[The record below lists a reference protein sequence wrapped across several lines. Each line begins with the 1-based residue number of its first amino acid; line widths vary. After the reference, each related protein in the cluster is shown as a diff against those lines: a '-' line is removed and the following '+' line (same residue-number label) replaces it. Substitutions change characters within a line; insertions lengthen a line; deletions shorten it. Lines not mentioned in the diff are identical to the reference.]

1 MTRRTTLFLVCA
13 FEVLLILFFVAW
25 SALAE
30 TQDKNSWFIEGRY
43 QASVYEGA
51 GWNSAEFETPGSD
64 SSQLLSTNTNS
75 RDKLNSTGL
84 SIGRTFNESR
94 TALGFTYEN
103 FGSSVWKSGQYT
115 AKDGRTFDAAVFP
128 MKMQNF
134 MLELTHNYPLNRENF
149 IFALAG
155 VGQSVIKTCNFSKTL
170 NGATAS
176 GCLKDYRVENISARL
191 GVGAGTTLN
200 KSIQIIGV
208 LQYSDYGKAET
219 ATSYPG
225 NWSDGSPYGWSYME
239 TSVNAIEASIRLR
252 YHF

>member
-51 GWNSAEFETPGSD
+51 GWNDKERNTPGSD
-64 SSQLLSTNTNS
+64 SSKIKSTSTNS

-84 SIGRTFNESR
+84 LVGHTFNGNR
-94 TALGFTYEN
+94 TALGFAYEN
-103 FGSSVWKSGQYT
+103 FGSSVWKTDQYISE
-115 AKDGRTFDAAVFP
+115 DGRTFDTAKFP

-134 MLELTHNYPLNRENF
+134 MLELTHTYPLEGDNF
-149 IFALAG
+149 LLALAG
-155 VGQSVIKTCNFSKTL
+155 VGQSIIKTCNFSKTR
-170 NGATAS
+170 GATFS
-176 GCLKDYRVENISARL
+176 GCFRDYRQENISARL
-191 GVGAGTTLN
+191 GVGAGTQL
-200 KSIQIIGV
+200 SQSLQIIGV
-208 LQYSDYGKAET
+208 LQYSDYGKSVT
-219 ATSYPG
+219 AVGYDPL
-225 NWSDGSPYGWSYME
+225 PVGWNYFE

>member
-1 MTRRTTLFLVCA
+1 MTRRNTLFLVCA

-43 QASVYEGA
+43 QVSIYEGA
-51 GWNSAEFETPGSD
+51 GWNSAEYNTPGSD
-64 SSQLLSTNTNS
+64 TAQIQSTSTNS
-75 RDKLNSTGL
+75 RDKLISTGL
-84 SIGRTFNESR
+84 SIGHTFNESR

-115 AKDGRTFDAAVFP
+115 AKDGRTFDAAEFP

-134 MLELTHNYPLNRENF
+134 MLELTHNYPLEDDNF

-155 VGQSVIKTCNFSKTL
+155 IGQSVIKTCNFSRTR
-170 NGATAS
+170 NGATAA
-176 GCLKDYRVENISARL
+176 GCLKDYRVENISGRL
-191 GVGAGTTLN
+191 GFGAGTTLG
-200 KSIQIIGV
+200 KSLQIIGV

-219 ATSYPG
+219 ATHYPSAT
-225 NWSDGSPYGWSYME
+225 NGWGFME

-252 YHF
+252 YLF